1 MPASKN
7 SQSGF
12 SLIEMLVAIVI
23 LTVGLLGLAQ
33 LQITAIK
40 ANSQSTT
47 SIAATALAQQALEQI
62 MAWDADDARLDVDG
76 TNTFTSVTVKGAGTY
91 TITWTVKTGYEGVT
105 NLCRVDVVVEST
117 QAVMGV
123 LGHNTRTVSVHT
135 FRRSI

>member
-1 MPASKN
+1 MPGSKN
-7 SQSGF
+7 IQSGF
-12 SLIEMLVAIVI
+12 TLVELLVAILI

-47 SIAATALAQQALEQI
+47 SIAATALTQQALEKI
-62 MAWDADDARLDVDG
+62 MAWGSDDARLDVSG
-76 TNTFTSVTVKGAGTY
+76 TGTFPSVNVQGAGTY
-91 TITWTVKTGYEGVT
+91 TISWAIETPYEGVT
-105 NLCRVDVVVEST
+105 NLCRVDVVVQST

-123 LGHNTRTVSVHT
+123 LGHNTRTVTAHT